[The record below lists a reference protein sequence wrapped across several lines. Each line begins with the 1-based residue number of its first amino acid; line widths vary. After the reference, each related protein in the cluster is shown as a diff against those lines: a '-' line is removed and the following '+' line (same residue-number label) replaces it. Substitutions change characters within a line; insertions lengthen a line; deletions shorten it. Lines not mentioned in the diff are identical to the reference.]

1 MDELRIAREKNM
13 ALEEKLRRE
22 EKVNLQ
28 NQDRL
33 IILEEKC
40 REY

>member
-33 IILEEKC
+33 ILLEEKC